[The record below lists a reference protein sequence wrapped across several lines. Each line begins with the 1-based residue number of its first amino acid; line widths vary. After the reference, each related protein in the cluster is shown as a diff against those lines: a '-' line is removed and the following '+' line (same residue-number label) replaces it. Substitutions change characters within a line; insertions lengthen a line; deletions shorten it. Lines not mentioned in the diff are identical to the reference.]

1 MHPSRLNPEEFWK
14 QCQMETTR
22 RGGPGGQHRNKVE
35 SAVVLRHEPTG
46 IQAEANERRSQA
58 DNRKVA
64 IERLRLRIALEH
76 RGESDSDYPSDL
88 WLSRLK
94 NNRLLISAD
103 HEDYPALIAEAL
115 DVLSVHKMDQPASA
129 GILHTTS
136 SQLTKLFRQ
145 HPQAWQT
152 LNVLRVQQGLSPLKS
167 T

>member
-14 QCQMETTR
+14 QCKMETTR
-22 RGGPGGQHRNKVE
+22 RGGPGGQHRNEVE

-64 IERLRLRIALEH
+64 IARLRLRIALEH
-76 RGESDSDYPSDL
+76 RGKSDSDSPSDL

-94 NNRLLISAD
+94 NKRLLISAD
-103 HEDYPALIAEAL
+103 HEDYAALIAEAL

-129 GILHTTS
+129 EILRTSS
-136 SQLTKLFRQ
+136 SQLTKLFSQ
-145 HPQAWQT
+145 HPQTWQT
-152 LNVLRVQQGLSPLKS
+152 LNVLRVQQGLSPMKS

>member
-1 MHPSRLNPEEFWK
+1 
-14 QCQMETTR
+14 
-22 RGGPGGQHRNKVE
+22 
-35 SAVVLRHEPTG
+35 
-46 IQAEANERRSQA
+46 
-58 DNRKVA
+58 
-64 IERLRLRIALEH
+64 LEH